1 MKEYTLTTRHGETT
15 VQLSDED
22 AEAYGDAVTP
32 VGSKSKR
39 PTNKAATPTNKA
51 ATPTNKAA
59 TPENKAAAAGTSTP
73 A

>member
-32 VGSKSKR
+32 VAGRSKR
-39 PTNKAATPTNKA
+39 AANKAAA
-51 ATPTNKAA
+51 
-59 TPENKAAAAGTSTP
+59 PENKAGGSEASA
-73 A
+73 

>member
-22 AEAYGDAVTP
+22 AEAYGDAVKP
-32 VGSKSKR
+32 VGSKSER
-39 PTNKAATPTNKA
+39 A
-51 ATPTNKAA
+51 TNKAA

>member
-1 MKEYTLTTRHGETT
+1 MKEYTLTTRHGDTT

-22 AEAYGDAVTP
+22 AEQYGDAVRP

-39 PTNKAATPTNKA
+39 AA
-51 ATPTNKAA
+51 NKAA
-59 TPENKAAAAGTSTP
+59 TPENTAATPENKGAGSGTS

>member
-32 VGSKSKR
+32 VGAKSKR
-39 PTNKAATPTNKA
+39 AAA
-51 ATPTNKAA
+51 NKAA
-59 TPENKAAAAGTSTP
+59 TPENKAAVPEPSA
-73 A
+73 